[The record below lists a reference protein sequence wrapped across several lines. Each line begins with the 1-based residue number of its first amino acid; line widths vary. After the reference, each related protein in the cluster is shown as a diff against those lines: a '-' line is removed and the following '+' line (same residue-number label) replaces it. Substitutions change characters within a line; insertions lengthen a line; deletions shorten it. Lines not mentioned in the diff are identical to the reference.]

1 MASDGLTNAMLDAL
15 VRDGRRQ
22 TDGGRSPGPGNEVVA
37 NDRTAR
43 RCRAPLIGGRSVADR
58 TCMACSGARRWI
70 DRERR

>member
-37 NDRTAR
+37 NDRTAHPMSRPPDRGEECR
-43 RCRAPLIGGRSVADR
+43 R
-58 TCMACSGARRWI
+58 
-70 DRERR
+70 